1 VKLLI
6 SAMTVFFH
14 ELQARSKRGRV
25 PSANLLRQL
34 PMDLAGCVRLRI
46 PKNLAGRRELHIG
59 LLLKRRG
66 ESGPFPW
73 KNGGAGR
80 GRGQH
85 RRRRAVAMEG
95 SGERRRERRG
105 GGGARARGGSGV
117 EGRRGSWLSGGRPSP
132 AMARRSTERTAA
144 RKKPNPVE
152 RRGGG
157 RERVAE
163 AHQVFSPTVGVRYND
178 LIRLGWRLAAPWT
191 ARDHL
196 HA

>member
-46 PKNLAGRRELHIG
+46 PKNLAGRRELHTG

-66 ESGPFPW
+66 ESGTFPW
-73 KNGGAGR
+73 QNGGAGR

-105 GGGARARGGSGV
+105 GGGARARGGGSG
-117 EGRRGSWLSGGRPSP
+117 RSSGPSP
-132 AMARRSTERTAA
+132 AMARRGTKRSVPQHRGEEDYLIPSSGVAA
-144 RKKPNPVE
+144 
-152 RRGGG
+152 
-157 RERVAE
+157 VA
-163 AHQVFSPTVGVRYND
+163 N
-178 LIRLGWRLAAPWT
+178 L
-191 ARDHL
+191 
-196 HA
+196 